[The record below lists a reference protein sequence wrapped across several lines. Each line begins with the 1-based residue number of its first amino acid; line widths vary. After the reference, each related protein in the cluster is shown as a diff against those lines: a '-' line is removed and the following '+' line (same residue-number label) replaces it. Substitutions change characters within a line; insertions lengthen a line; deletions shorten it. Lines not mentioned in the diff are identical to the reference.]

1 MTVVQIRGIPD
12 ELYNELE
19 WQANTSGMS
28 VTRYTL
34 EQLRERA
41 RDPNAEVFQRLRAKP
56 RLNVSRDEIV
66 RAIRDARG
74 LDGVE

>member
-12 ELYNELE
+12 ELYDELA
-19 WQANTSGMS
+19 WQATASGMS

-41 RDPNAEVFQRLRAKP
+41 RDPNAEVLQRLRVKP
-56 RLNVSRDEIV
+56 RGSLSREQIVDAVREI
-66 RAIRDARG
+66 RG
-74 LDGVE
+74 VTA